1 MSDMIT
7 HEVELL
13 DDSGTVVL
21 RAAGPPKKKVRRKAT
36 KAEEALFKLTGHHPA
51 VAKAYAEYPDLGKV
65 MLYET
70 GRTPKRST
78 RHAGWKQVYERG
90 EDGQPVFQRRIQH
103 NRQPHNGVRPVLIGW
118 HKNAT
123 HRTTRTSLFLWNL

>member
-1 MSDMIT
+1 MSNAIS

-70 GRTPKRST
+70 GRTPKKST

-103 NRQPHNGVRPVLIGW
+103 NRQPHNSVRPVLVGW

-123 HRTTRTSLFLWNL
+123 LMTTRTSLVLWNL

>member
-1 MSDMIT
+1 MSDMIA

-90 EDGQPVFQRRIQH
+90 EDGQPTFQRRIPH

-123 HRTTRTSLFLWNL
+123 LMTTRTSLFLWNL